1 MRRRLTRPFLAA
13 AAALLASAA
22 LAASAAL
29 VALAAAP
36 AVSAAASPVQ
46 DPVPIGPNE
55 YFTGLVNHHPPG
67 LAPIY
72 VVCPGPITVGET
84 GHPLAGQPVEVEP
97 GVSATTMDLGYTGS
111 AGDSITAV
119 LATPVSAIILGSFR
133 SYFVPVNIP
142 TGIRVPCY
150 GSGTVAFIPS
160 PGSPTAR
167 AATLTVT
174 FVNIAA

>member
-1 MRRRLTRPFLAA
+1 MRTRLTHPLLAA
-13 AAALLASAA
+13 AAVLLA
-22 LAASAAL
+22 LA
-29 VALAAAP
+29 VAP
-36 AVSAAASPVQ
+36 AASAAASPVQ

-72 VVCPGPITVGET
+72 VVCPGPVIIGRT

-97 GVSATTMDLGYTGS
+97 GVSATTTDLGYTGS
-111 AGDSITAV
+111 AGRSITAA
-119 LATPVSAIILGSFR
+119 LATPVSAIILGSFG
-133 SYFVPVNIP
+133 SYFAPQNIP
-142 TGIRVPCY
+142 TGISVPCS
-150 GSGTVAFIPS
+150 GSGMVVFIPS

-174 FVNIAA
+174 FVNIAS